1 MFPEHIKLIL
11 SEYFNIVIRNNLLMI
26 SESKSISELKQ
37 VMHNYNNYVI
47 DFRENHPAICSFDV
61 YEELQLQASIEIIQA
76 EQDKIDELNRESGE
90 I

>member
-11 SEYFNIVIRNNLLMI
+11 SEYFKIVIRNNLLMI

-37 VMHNYNNYVI
+37 VMHNYDNYVI
-47 DFRENHPAICSFDV
+47 DFRENHPTICSFDV
-61 YEELQLQASIEIIQA
+61 YDELQLQASIEITQA
-76 EQDKIDELNRESGE
+76 EQEKINELNSESGE